1 MITKVTV
8 IRLQNKSL
16 GEGIQE
22 FWEYRELL
30 YTWMRQQSE
39 LLRQRKFD
47 QLDLS
52 HSIEEII
59 DLGNRHY
66 DQFRVTVHAIDRA
79 FVKVASG
86 TLATI

>member
-8 IRLQNKSL
+8 IRLQNKSF
-16 GEGIQE
+16 GKGIQE

-30 YTWMRQQSE
+30 YTWTRQQSE
-39 LLRQRKFD
+39 LLRQRKFN

-52 HSIEEII
+52 HLIEEII
-59 DLGNRHY
+59 DLGNRHH

-79 FVKVASG
+79 FVKMASG
-86 TLATI
+86 TSATI